1 MTMFFALLALGWSA
15 ARELEP
21 EAELPFSG
29 GNSLANVTSGDA
41 TAEGVRPF
49 LLPLAVLLGGLGA
62 PVEGRALQAL
72 RPREARAEAEPGLPV
87 GRGGAM
93 AVGGAPRAK
102 QVVRAPWVREAK
114 KATTLEESVA
124 ESVAEE
130 LLPEVPWVDAAV
142 ARRLIA
148 FTDGDVEAAKQ
159 KLREGEAWREKYLAK
174 WDKEWPLPDGKD
186 LSRRAPDCRVIA
198 DGKDGRQ
205 MLYGSARNQ
214 IKGEAAEQWALAWER
229 SVAGRP
235 GDEKIDF
242 IMDAHGYNGLINL
255 DPRPSLRLVPAM
267 DSYFAGRVQGFYILD
282 FPRVA
287 EAMWNLLKGQMPQK
301 TVESVH
307 FLRSNRPEDMKRLD
321 ELCGSPEQAQM
332 LQELL
337 KMNRVP
343 HDEGQLNRRART
355 RAFTDAFLAQQR
367 EGEEP
372 SGVQFPVKFGVMPS
386 GGGPG
391 EFARG
396 IVNAPQRIA
405 RTIVGTVAEGV
416 AVGAE
421 QTAKVARRIADAQ
434 SGAPAPAPA
443 NR

>member
-1 MTMFFALLALGWSA
+1 
-15 ARELEP
+15 
-21 EAELPFSG
+21 
-29 GNSLANVTSGDA
+29 
-41 TAEGVRPF
+41 
-49 LLPLAVLLGGLGA
+49 
-62 PVEGRALQAL
+62 
-72 RPREARAEAEPGLPV
+72 
-87 GRGGAM
+87 M
-93 AVGGAPRAK
+93 AVGGVPRAK
-102 QVVRAPWVREAK
+102 QVVRAPWVREEK

-124 ESVAEE
+124 EE
-130 LLPEVPWVDAAV
+130 LRPEVPWVDTAV

-174 WDKEWPLPDGKD
+174 WEKDWPLPDGKD

-214 IKGEAAEQWALAWER
+214 IEGEAAEQWALAWER
-229 SVAGRP
+229 AVAGRP

-242 IMDAHGYNGLINL
+242 VMDAHGYNGLINL

-287 EAMWNLLKGQMPQK
+287 EAMWNLLKSTMPQK

-307 FLRSNRPEDMKRLD
+307 FLRTNRPEDMKRLD
-321 ELCGSPEQAQM
+321 EICGSPEQAQM

-337 KMNRVP
+337 RQNRVP

-355 RAFTDAFLAQQR
+355 RMFTDAFLAQQR
-367 EGEEP
+367 EGQEP
-372 SGVQFPVKFGVMPS
+372 DGVPAPLKFGVGLPTGS
-386 GGGPG
+386 GPG

-396 IVNAPQRIA
+396 VMLAPQRLA
-405 RTIVGTVAEGV
+405 RKLVGTVAEGV

-421 QTAKVARRIADAQ
+421 QTAKIARRIADAQ
-434 SGAPAPAPA
+434 
-443 NR
+443 

>member
-1 MTMFFALLALGWSA
+1 
-15 ARELEP
+15 
-21 EAELPFSG
+21 
-29 GNSLANVTSGDA
+29 
-41 TAEGVRPF
+41 
-49 LLPLAVLLGGLGA
+49 
-62 PVEGRALQAL
+62 
-72 RPREARAEAEPGLPV
+72 
-87 GRGGAM
+87 M
-93 AVGGAPRAK
+93 AVGGVPRAK
-102 QVVRAPWVREAK
+102 QVVRAPWVREEK
-114 KATTLEESVA
+114 KATTLE

-174 WDKEWPLPDGKD
+174 WEKEWPLPDGKD

-321 ELCGSPEQAQM
+321 ELCGSPEQARM

-343 HDEGQLNRRART
+343 QDEGQLNRRART

-372 SGVQFPVKFGVMPS
+372 SGVQFPVKFGVMPT

-396 IVNAPQRIA
+396 VVNAPQRIA

-416 AVGAE
+416 AAGAE

-434 SGAPAPAPA
+434 KGAPVPEPAS
-443 NR
+443 R